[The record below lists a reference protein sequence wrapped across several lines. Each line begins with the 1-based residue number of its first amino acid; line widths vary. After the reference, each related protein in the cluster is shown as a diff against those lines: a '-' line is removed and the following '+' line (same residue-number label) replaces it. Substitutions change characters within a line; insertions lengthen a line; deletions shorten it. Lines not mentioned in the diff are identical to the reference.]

1 MQRWVG
7 RYLIAVGLLHTAA
20 GIVLYRQPLAAIIRA
35 GGWNS
40 VDPHFDRNTAF
51 WFLVAGIL
59 FMLIGGLVDWLESQ
73 HLRPPGFLGYGL
85 AALAAVAVFLMPL
98 SGFWLFFP
106 AAAALSRRAPAGG
119 LDSAA

>member
-1 MQRWVG
+1 MGWS

-20 GIVLYRQPLAAIIRA
+20 GIVLYWQPLTAIIRA

-59 FMLIGGLVDWLESQ
+59 FMLVGGLVDWLEGQ
-73 HLRPPGFLGYGL
+73 HLRPPRFLGYGF

-106 AAAALSRRAPAGG
+106 AAVALSRRAR
-119 LDSAA
+119 AAP